1 MSLASGCRADTGRH
15 LRGNGQRAA
24 AVKEK
29 NLTKFENF
37 WMYERQY
44 FLYNKKM
51 KRAVP
56 NRKNGSRAGTRRVCD
71 PDICMKEGYT

>member
-1 MSLASGCRADTGRH
+1 
-15 LRGNGQRAA
+15 
-24 AVKEK
+24 
-29 NLTKFENF
+29 
-37 WMYERQY
+37 MYERQY